1 MKEYNIKYKN
11 RNYDLNCHK
20 TSNNLNIIQNDEI
33 ERLTE
38 FNRNLLNDIDKLISK
53 KTELETE
60 LDIIRSDNK
69 NYRKIIIS
77 LIKALNE
84 TSFCDGFVKKDIANI
99 KGKLNY
105 RNKNYIEFNNLLW
118 EFISKD

>member
-11 RNYDLNCHK
+11 RNYDLNDIK

-38 FNRNLLNDIDKLISK
+38 FNENLLKDIDKLISK
-53 KTELETE
+53 KKELETE

-69 NYRKIIIS
+69 NYRKIIIT
-77 LIKALNE
+77 LIKALKE

-99 KGKLNY
+99 KGKLKV
-105 RNKNYIEFNNLLW
+105 RNRNYIEFYNLL
-118 EFISKD
+118 EDIIKD

>member
-11 RNYDLNCHK
+11 KNYNLNCHK

-33 ERLTE
+33 ERLTD
-38 FNRNLLNDIDKLISK
+38 FNKNLLNDIDKLISK

-60 LDIIRSDNK
+60 LDINRSDNK
-69 NYRKIIIS
+69 NYRKIIIT
-77 LIKALNE
+77 LIKALKE
-84 TSFCDGFVKKDIANI
+84 TSFCDGFVKRDIANI

-105 RNKNYIEFNNLLW
+105 RNHNYQEFYNLL
-118 EFISKD
+118 KDIIKD

>member
-1 MKEYNIKYKN
+1 MKEYTIKYKN

-33 ERLTE
+33 ERLTD
-38 FNRNLLNDIDKLISK
+38 FNKNLLKDIDKLISK

-60 LDIIRSDNK
+60 LDIVSSDNR
-69 NYRKIIIS
+69 NYRKIIIT
-77 LIKALNE
+77 LIKALKE

-99 KGKLNY
+99 KGKLKI
-105 RNKNYIEFNNLLW
+105 RNRNYIEFYNLL
-118 EFISKD
+118 EDIIKD

>member
-1 MKEYNIKYKN
+1 MKEYTLKYKN

-53 KTELETE
+53 KTELESE

-69 NYRKIIIS
+69 NYRKIIIT
-77 LIKALNE
+77 LIKALKE

-105 RNKNYIEFNNLLW
+105 RNHNYQEFYNLL
-118 EFISKD
+118 KDIIKD

>member
-11 RNYDLNCHK
+11 RNYDLNDIK

-38 FNRNLLNDIDKLISK
+38 FNENLLKDIDKLISK
-53 KTELETE
+53 KKELETE

-69 NYRKIIIS
+69 NYRKIIIT

-84 TSFCDGFVKKDIANI
+84 TSFCDGFVKQDIANI
-99 KGKLNY
+99 KGKLKV
-105 RNKNYIEFNNLLW
+105 RNRNYIEFYNLL
-118 EFISKD
+118 EDIIKD

>member
-11 RNYDLNCHK
+11 RNYDLNDIK

-38 FNRNLLNDIDKLISK
+38 FNENLLNDIDKLISK
-53 KTELETE
+53 NKELETE

-69 NYRKIIIS
+69 NYRKIIIT

-84 TSFCDGFVKKDIANI
+84 TSFCDGFVKQDIANI
-99 KGKLNY
+99 KGKLKV
-105 RNKNYIEFNNLLW
+105 RNRNYIEFYNLL
-118 EFISKD
+118 EDIIKD

>member
-11 RNYDLNCHK
+11 RNYDLNDHK

-33 ERLTE
+33 ERLTD
-38 FNRNLLNDIDKLISK
+38 FNESLLNDIDKLISK

-69 NYRKIIIS
+69 NYRKIIII

-99 KGKLNY
+99 KVN
-105 RNKNYIEFNNLLW
+105 
-118 EFISKD
+118 

>member
-1 MKEYNIKYKN
+1 MKEYTIKYKN

-53 KTELETE
+53 KTALESE

-69 NYRKIIIS
+69 NYRKIIIT
-77 LIKALNE
+77 LIKALKE

-105 RNKNYIEFNNLLW
+105 RNHNYQEFYNLL
-118 EFISKD
+118 KDIIKD

>member
-1 MKEYNIKYKN
+1 MKEYTIKYKN

-33 ERLTE
+33 ERLTD
-38 FNRNLLNDIDKLISK
+38 FNESLLNDIDKLISK
-53 KTELETE
+53 KTELENE

-69 NYRKIIIS
+69 NYRKIIIT
-77 LIKALNE
+77 LIKALKE

-105 RNKNYIEFNNLLW
+105 RNHNYQEFYNLL
-118 EFISKD
+118 KDIIKD

>member
-1 MKEYNIKYKN
+1 MKEQTLKYKN
-11 RNYDLNCHK
+11 KNYDLNDHK

-33 ERLTE
+33 ERLTD
-38 FNRNLLNDIDKLISK
+38 FNESLLNDIDKLISK
-53 KTELETE
+53 KTELENE

-69 NYRKIIIS
+69 NYRKIIIT
-77 LIKALNE
+77 LIKALKE

-105 RNKNYIEFNNLLW
+105 RNHNYQEFYNLL
-118 EFISKD
+118 KDIIKD

>member
-53 KTELETE
+53 KTALESE

-69 NYRKIIIS
+69 NYRKIIIT
-77 LIKALNE
+77 LIKALKE

-105 RNKNYIEFNNLLW
+105 RNHNYQEFYNLL
-118 EFISKD
+118 KDIIKD

>member
-11 RNYDLNCHK
+11 RNYDLNDIK

-38 FNRNLLNDIDKLISK
+38 FNENLLKDIDKLISK
-53 KTELETE
+53 KKELETE

-69 NYRKIIIS
+69 NYRKIIIT
-77 LIKALNE
+77 LIKALKE
-84 TSFCDGFVKKDIANI
+84 TSFCDGFVKQDIANI
-99 KGKLNY
+99 KGKLKV
-105 RNKNYIEFNNLLW
+105 RNRNYIEFYNLL
-118 EFISKD
+118 EDIIKD